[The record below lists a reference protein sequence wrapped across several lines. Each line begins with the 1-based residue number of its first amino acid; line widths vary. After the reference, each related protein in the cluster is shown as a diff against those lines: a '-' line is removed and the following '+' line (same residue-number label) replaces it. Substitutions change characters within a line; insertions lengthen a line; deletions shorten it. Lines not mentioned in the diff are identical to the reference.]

1 MNERVDIGPYPA
13 TAYSYQDYTA
23 QRILNKWQHM
33 MKEGLVKTNDVIRVE
48 VNEDGTVDLYDFSL
62 PSKGG
67 LKCLNIPQEDVDRWI
82 METISMLRI
91 AEVNDLVPEL
101 GFKISDTLYY
111 ILNREGEMT

>member
-13 TAYSYQDYTA
+13 TQDYTA
-23 QRILNKWQHM
+23 QHTLSRWQHM
-33 MKEGLVKTNDVIRVE
+33 MKEGLIKTNDVIRVE

-67 LKCLNIPQEDVDRWI
+67 LRCLNIPQKDVDTWI
-82 METISMLRI
+82 MESISMLRI
-91 AEVNDLVPEL
+91 TENNDLVPEL
-101 GFKISDTLYY
+101 GFKVSDTLYY

>member
-1 MNERVDIGPYPA
+1 MNERVDIGSFPDA
-13 TAYSYQDYTA
+13 RDYKA
-23 QRILNKWQHM
+23 MRILTRWQSM
-33 MKEGLVKTNDVIRVE
+33 MKEGVIKTSDVIRVE

-67 LKCLNIPQEDVDRWI
+67 LRCLNIPQKDVDRWI

-91 AEVNDLVPEL
+91 AESNDLIPEL